1 MYDSSLIITL
11 ARRIMTRQQAGDHA
25 TPSPNNKKII
35 IVVNYSMKVMIG
47 LVMQIYLVNCDEN
60 YTIDASPNGG
70 R

>member
-1 MYDSSLIITL
+1 
-11 ARRIMTRQQAGDHA
+11 MTRQQAGDHA